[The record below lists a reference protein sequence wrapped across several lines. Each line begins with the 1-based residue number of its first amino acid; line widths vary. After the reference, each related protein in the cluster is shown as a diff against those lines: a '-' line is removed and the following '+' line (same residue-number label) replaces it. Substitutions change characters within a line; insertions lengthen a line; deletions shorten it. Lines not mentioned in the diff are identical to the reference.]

1 MKCLNRRIREEGGV
15 GFDVGERRLP
25 CFAQFSCSKKE
36 TITDR
41 RNRLGTDS
49 VEFIECL
56 HHWLSSGT
64 VPDVLTAMNNDGL
77 IVIDDSKKDCDFS
90 GVDDV
95 ATFVNDFVSYF
106 HVFVDLSLI
115 VCSIAIRNIK
125 TRWITCEN
133 DELWGRFVD

>member
-1 MKCLNRRIREEGGV
+1 MKCLNRRIHEEGGV

-25 CFAQFSCSKKE
+25 CFAQFSCSEKQ
-36 TITDR
+36 TIPDR

-56 HHWLSSGT
+56 HHWLSPGT
-64 VPDVLTAMNNDGL
+64 VADVLTAMNSDGL
-77 IVIDDSKKDCDFS
+77 IVIEDCDFS

-106 HVFVDLSLI
+106 HVFVDLSLV
-115 VCSIAIRNIK
+115 VCSIAIRNTK

-133 DELWGRFVD
+133 DELWGGFVD